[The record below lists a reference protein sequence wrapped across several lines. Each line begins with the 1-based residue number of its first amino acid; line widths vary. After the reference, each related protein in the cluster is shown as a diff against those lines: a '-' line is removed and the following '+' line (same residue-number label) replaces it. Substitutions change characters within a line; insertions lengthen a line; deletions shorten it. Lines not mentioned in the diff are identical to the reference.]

1 MPNRGIVFNDDARAA
16 LSGGVKLIGDIIGGT
31 LGPHGRN
38 VMFGRFGSPRVTN
51 DGDLIADQFAESY
64 ENPYE
69 NVGLQ
74 IVKEAAKRT
83 GDNVGDGTTTSVVL
97 ARSIANEGLRNIAA
111 GANPMFLK
119 RGMDRAASVAVE
131 HIREL
136 ARPISDSSDV
146 RQVATIASNDEA
158 IGATIAD
165 IMDRVGNDGMVL
177 VDDSR
182 TATPLASRFVE
193 GMQLDKGWLSPYF
206 VTNTERMEGVLEEP
220 SILLT
225 DKRISSANDFLPFM
239 EKVMAA
245 GVRNLFIVAL
255 DLTGD
260 ALALVVLNKLR
271 GVLNT
276 VAIKSPSFGER
287 MKAVLQDLAAL
298 TGAQVVADETGVTWD
313 KVPVEWLGSCSR
325 VTVNREASVVLEGG
339 GHDADVEA
347 RCDTIRGQIDLIDT
361 DWEREKLEERL
372 ARLTG
377 GVGIIEIGAV
387 TEIEQRERK
396 ARAEDGV
403 STTKAAIRDGI
414 VPGGGT
420 ALVRAAA
427 AIDLDDHEGDER
439 TGAHLIKVA
448 LEGPLRQIAEN
459 SGAVPAIVASK
470 IREADDPW
478 FGYDAKNDVYGDLY
492 KLGVVD
498 AAGVTIEAL
507 VNAVSAAGMVITT
520 EVVIADISVTPAAL
534 PPEQQM
540 AGGGG
545 MGMPD
550 MGGMGGLPGM
560 GGPPEMGG
568 MGGMGGMPGMGGMG
582 GMGM

>member
-1 MPNRGIVFNDDARAA
+1 MPNRGIVFDDDTRAA
-16 LSGGVKLIGDIIGGT
+16 LSGGVELIGDIIGGT

-83 GDNVGDGTTTSVVL
+83 GNNVGDGTTTAVVL
-97 ARSIANEGLRNIAA
+97 TRSIANEGLRNIAA

-119 RGMDRAASVAVE
+119 RGMDRAASAAVK

-136 ARPISDSSDV
+136 ARPIADSSDV
-146 RQVATIASNDEA
+146 RQVATIAANDED

-182 TATPLASRFVE
+182 TAVPLASRFVE

-220 SILLT
+220 AILLT

-276 VAIKSPSFGER
+276 VAIKAPSFGER
-287 MKAVLQDLAAL
+287 MKDVLQDVAAL

-313 KVPVEWLGSCSR
+313 NVPVENLGSCSR

-339 GHDADVEA
+339 GHDAAVEA
-347 RCDTIRGQIDLIDT
+347 RCDTVRGQLDLTDT

-414 VPGGGT
+414 VPGGGV
-420 ALVRAAA
+420 ALLRAAD
-427 AIDLDDHEGDER
+427 AIDLDDYEGDER
-439 TGAHLIKVA
+439 TGAHLIKVS

-459 SGAVPAIVASK
+459 SGVVSAIVASRV
-470 IREADDPW
+470 READEPW
-478 FGYDAKNDVYGDLY
+478 FGYDARNDVYGDLY
-492 KLGVVD
+492 ELGVVD
-498 AAGVTIEAL
+498 AASVTIEAL
-507 VNAVSAAGMVITT
+507 VNAVSAAGMIITT
-520 EVVIADISVTPAAL
+520 EVLIADISVTPAAL

-540 AGGGG
+540 AGGG

-582 GMGM
+582 M